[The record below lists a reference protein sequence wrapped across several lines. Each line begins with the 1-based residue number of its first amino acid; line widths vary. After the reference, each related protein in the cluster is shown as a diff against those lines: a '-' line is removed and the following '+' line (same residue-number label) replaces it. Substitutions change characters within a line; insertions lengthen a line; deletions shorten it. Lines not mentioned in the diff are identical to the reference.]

1 MTINTN
7 TDMRFMSNNY
17 LKTGYNTFTM
27 TSIAAN
33 YLIGNMIDEQRT
45 KVSKFGGRFLID
57 STNNKVYING
67 TTYTIASFDYQ
78 TPALFAAAVSTA
90 ISASGVSCSYSA
102 ITLKFTLSKGSSFTL
117 NLSSTA
123 NAAWNTLGI
132 YTATDLTGILT
143 TSSEVTR
150 IHWPYEKINIDFGY
164 QAELGFVGII
174 SDLSTDLKIPENAT
188 VTFKANTINSFGS
201 PIINEVLLW
210 REKGM
215 FKFFDEY
222 ATSTCRYVEITIECP
237 EGPIQPEI
245 GYLYIGDSTQFS
257 GRNISN
263 GIEVKL
269 EDSSILSTSENG
281 QLYANKKVP
290 VRVIDA
296 MKVGLVTPDNVSF
309 IKNLFYLKQ
318 ITTPFFVALDPKEVI
333 SNGDEYTLFCRFN
346 SEPRIKHII
355 NNIYEIEFNIKE
367 AM

>member
-1 MTINTN
+1 
-7 TDMRFMSNNY
+7 
-17 LKTGYNTFTM
+17 
-27 TSIAAN
+27 
-33 YLIGNMIDEQRT
+33 
-45 KVSKFGGRFLID
+45 
-57 STNNKVYING
+57 
-67 TTYTIASFDYQ
+67 
-78 TPALFAAAVSTA
+78 
-90 ISASGVSCSYSA
+90 
-102 ITLKFTLSKGSSFTL
+102 
-117 NLSSTA
+117 
-123 NAAWNTLGI
+123 
-132 YTATDLTGILT
+132 
-143 TSSEVTR
+143 
-150 IHWPYEKINIDFGY
+150 
-164 QAELGFVGII
+164 
-174 SDLSTDLKIPENAT
+174 
-188 VTFKANTINSFGS
+188 
-201 PIINEVLLW
+201 
-210 REKGM
+210 M